1 MRLEIKGKQFRVF
14 HRRDGA
20 DLQMLIDG
28 EWKCVPIGPHLT
40 DLIEAVYM
48 QGKQA
53 ARNEIKN
60 VLGL

>member
-1 MRLEIKGKQFRVF
+1 MKLEIKGKQFRIF
-14 HRRDGA
+14 YRRDGG

-28 EWKCVPIGPHLT
+28 EWKCVPIEPHLV

>member
-1 MRLEIKGKQFRVF
+1 MRVEIKGKQFRVF
-14 HRRDGA
+14 HRIDGA

-28 EWKCVPIGPHLT
+28 EWKCVPIEPHLT

-48 QGKQA
+48 HGKQT
-53 ARNEIKN
+53 ARDEIRN